1 MDVCRRLQRVISKR
15 FHSFFVSYILK
26 EKARIMQDTEQKK
39 QLNFTSLVSTT
50 HEIPKYK
57 CVSAKNAPYVKWGE
71 DNNFPDYLFELFK
84 NSSQMAAIILQMKN
98 YVLGSGITSNFPLK
112 IVNRKLETFENFID
126 KLVFDYLL
134 YGGFSFQIIKNKLGQ
149 IAELNHLDFKY
160 IRVDEDE
167 TKVFF
172 SKDWSKGRRTP
183 LVYDRWDI
191 NSNSSNSV
199 FYFKGFLTRECYPM
213 PFYISCLTSLEI
225 STQIGDFHLNNLLNG
240 FSPSCI
246 INFNNGSNISEDV
259 QDEIEDAV
267 KEKFC
272 GTENASRILL
282 SFNDDMT
289 HKTTFERLQ
298 DDGMID
304 KYNNLQQ
311 TTEKDIFRAFRM
323 NKLLL
328 GDGSENT
335 GFNKQ
340 AYLESFALY
349 NKSVIEPIQRELEGV
364 LDISLGKGSVKFNK
378 FELDWGADEDQD
390 TSKLIE

>member
-1 MDVCRRLQRVISKR
+1 
-15 FHSFFVSYILK
+15 
-26 EKARIMQDTEQKK
+26 MQDTEQKK

-98 YVLGSGITSNFPLK
+98 YVLGSGITSNFYLK

-134 YGGFSFQIIKNKLGQ
+134 YGGFAFQIIKNKLGQ
-149 IAELNHLDFKY
+149 IAELNHIDFKY

-183 LVYDRWDI
+183 LVYDRWDV

-199 FYFKGFLTRECYPM
+199 FYYKGQLTRECYPM

-272 GTENASRILL
+272 GTENASKILL
-282 SFNDDMT
+282 SFNDDLT
-289 HKTTFERLQ
+289 HKTTFERLA

-328 GDGSENT
+328 GDGSDNT

-349 NKSVIEPIQRELEGV
+349 NKSVIEPIQREIEGV
-364 LDISLGKGSVKFNK
+364 LDISLGKGSVTFNK

-390 TSKLIE
+390 TSKIIE

>member
-1 MDVCRRLQRVISKR
+1 
-15 FHSFFVSYILK
+15 
-26 EKARIMQDTEQKK
+26 MQDTEQKK

-134 YGGFSFQIIKNKLGQ
+134 YGGFAFQIIKNKLNQ

>member
-1 MDVCRRLQRVISKR
+1 
-15 FHSFFVSYILK
+15 
-26 EKARIMQDTEQKK
+26 MQDTEQKK

-98 YVLGSGITSNFPLK
+98 YVLGNGITSNFPLK

-134 YGGFSFQIIKNKLGQ
+134 YGGFAFQIIKNKLNQ

-172 SKDWSKGRRTP
+172 SKDWGKGRRTP

-199 FYFKGFLTRECYPM
+199 FYFKGQLTRECYPM

-282 SFNDDMT
+282 SFNDDLT
-289 HKTTFERLQ
+289 HKTTFERLA

-304 KYNNLQQ
+304 KYDNLQQ

-349 NKSVIEPIQRELEGV
+349 NKSVIEPIQREIEGV

-390 TSKLIE
+390 TSKIIE

>member
-1 MDVCRRLQRVISKR
+1 
-15 FHSFFVSYILK
+15 
-26 EKARIMQDTEQKK
+26 MQNKDKNKT
-39 QLNFTSLVSTT
+39 LNFTKVVSTT

-57 CVSAKNAPYVKWGE
+57 CVSAKNAPYAKWGE
-71 DNNFPDYLFELFK
+71 DNLFPDYLYELFH

-98 YVLGSGITSNFPLK
+98 YVLGNGITSNFYLK

-134 YGGFSFQIIKNKLGQ
+134 YGGFAFQIIKNKLGQ

-183 LVYDRWDI
+183 LVYDRWDV

-199 FYFKGFLTRECYPM
+199 FYYKGHLTRECYPM

-259 QDEIEDAV
+259 QDEIEEAV

-282 SFNDDMT
+282 SFNDDLT
-289 HKTTFERLQ
+289 HKTTFERLA

-328 GDGSENT
+328 GDSSENT
-335 GFNKQ
+335 GFNK
-340 AYLESFALY
+340 ASYLESFALY
-349 NKSVIEPIQRELEGV
+349 NKSVVEPIQRELENV
-364 LDISLGKGSVKFNK
+364 LSIPLGEGSVKFSK
-378 FELDWGADEDQD
+378 FELDWESDEDEN
-390 TSKLIE
+390 TSDIIK

>member
-1 MDVCRRLQRVISKR
+1 
-15 FHSFFVSYILK
+15 
-26 EKARIMQDTEQKK
+26 MQDTEQKK

-98 YVLGSGITSNFPLK
+98 YVLGSGITSNFYLK

-134 YGGFSFQIIKNKLGQ
+134 YGGFAFQIIKNKLNQ

-183 LVYDRWDI
+183 LVYDKWDV

-199 FYFKGFLTRECYPM
+199 FYYKGQLTRECYPM

-246 INFNNGSNISEDV
+246 INFNNGSNIPEDV

-289 HKTTFERLQ
+289 HKTTFERLA

-328 GDGSENT
+328 GDGSDNT

-378 FELDWGADEDQD
+378 FELDWSADEDQD
-390 TSKLIE
+390 TSKIIE

>member
-1 MDVCRRLQRVISKR
+1 
-15 FHSFFVSYILK
+15 
-26 EKARIMQDTEQKK
+26 MQDTEQKK

-98 YVLGSGITSNFPLK
+98 YVLGSGITSNFHLK

-134 YGGFSFQIIKNKLGQ
+134 YGGFAFQIIKNKLGQ

-199 FYFKGFLTRECYPM
+199 FYYKGQITRECYPM

-272 GTENASRILL
+272 GTENASKILL
-282 SFNDDMT
+282 SFNDDLT
-289 HKTTFERLQ
+289 HKTTFERLA

-328 GDGSENT
+328 GDGSDNT

-349 NKSVIEPIQRELEGV
+349 NKSVIEPIQREIEGV

-378 FELDWGADEDQD
+378 FELDWSADEDQD
-390 TSKLIE
+390 TSKIIE

>member
-1 MDVCRRLQRVISKR
+1 
-15 FHSFFVSYILK
+15 
-26 EKARIMQDTEQKK
+26 MQQDKDDNKT
-39 QLNFTSLVSTT
+39 LNFTKIVSNT

-57 CVSAKNAPYVKWGE
+57 CVSARNSPYVKWGE
-71 DNNFPDYLFELFK
+71 SNDFPDYLYELFH

-98 YVLGSGITSNFPLK
+98 YVLGNGISSNFPLK
-112 IVNRKLETFENFID
+112 IVNRKMDTFENFID

-134 YGGFSFQIIKNKLGQ
+134 YGGFAFQIIKNKLGQ

-160 IRVDEDE
+160 VRVDEDE
-167 TKVFF
+167 TKVFY
-172 SKDWSKGRRTP
+172 SKDWSKNRRSP
-183 LVYDRWDI
+183 LVYDRWGI

-199 FYFKGFLTRECYPM
+199 FYYKGQLTRECYPE

-225 STQIGDFHLNNLLNG
+225 STQIGTFHLNNLLNG
-240 FSPSCI
+240 FNPSSI
-246 INFNNGSNISEDV
+246 INFNNGANLSESV
-259 QDEIEDAV
+259 MEEIETAV
-267 KEKFC
+267 TEKFC
-272 GTENASRILL
+272 GTENSSKILL
-282 SFNDDMT
+282 SFNDDIT
-289 HKTTFERLQ
+289 HKTTFERLP
-298 DDGMID
+298 DDASID
-304 KYNNLQQ
+304 KYNNLIV

-328 GDGSENT
+328 GDGSEST

-364 LDISLGKGSVKFNK
+364 LDISLGKESVKFNK

-390 TSKLIE
+390 TSKIIE

>member
-1 MDVCRRLQRVISKR
+1 
-15 FHSFFVSYILK
+15 
-26 EKARIMQDTEQKK
+26 MQNQNENKT
-39 QLNFTSLVSTT
+39 LNFTKVVSTT

-57 CVSAKNAPYVKWGE
+57 CVYAKNAPYVKWGE

-84 NSSQMAAIILQMKN
+84 NSSQMTAIILQMKN
-98 YVLGSGITSNFPLK
+98 YILGNGITSNFPLK
-112 IVNRKLETFENFID
+112 IVNRKMETFENFID
-126 KLVFDYLL
+126 KLVFDFLL

-167 TKVFF
+167 TKVFY
-172 SKDWSKGRRTP
+172 SKEWSKGRRTP
-183 LVYDRWDI
+183 IVYDIWNN

-240 FSPSCI
+240 FSPSAI
-246 INFNNGSNISEDV
+246 INFCNGSNLPEDV
-259 QDEIEDAV
+259 MDEIESSV

-272 GTENASRILL
+272 GTENASKILL
-282 SFNDDMT
+282 SFNDDME
-289 HKTTFERLQ
+289 HKTTFERLA

-328 GDGSENT
+328 GDSSENT
-335 GFNKQ
+335 GFNKVS
-340 AYLESFALY
+340 YLESFALY
-349 NKSVIEPIQRELEGV
+349 NKSVIDPIQRELENV
-364 LDISLGKGSVKFNK
+364 LNIPLGEGSVKFSK
-378 FELDWGADEDQD
+378 FELDWEADEDEN
-390 TSKLIE
+390 TSNIIN

>member
-1 MDVCRRLQRVISKR
+1 
-15 FHSFFVSYILK
+15 
-26 EKARIMQDTEQKK
+26 MQDTEQKK

-98 YVLGSGITSNFPLK
+98 YVLGNGITSNFHLK

-134 YGGFSFQIIKNKLGQ
+134 YGGFAFQIIKNKLNQ

-172 SKDWSKGRRTP
+172 SKDWDKGRRTP

-272 GTENASRILL
+272 GTENASKILL
-282 SFNDDMT
+282 SFNDDLT
-289 HKTTFERLQ
+289 HKTTFERLA

-328 GDGSENT
+328 GDGSDNT

-349 NKSVIEPIQRELEGV
+349 NKSVIEPIQREIEGV

-390 TSKLIE
+390 TSKIIE

>member
-1 MDVCRRLQRVISKR
+1 
-15 FHSFFVSYILK
+15 
-26 EKARIMQDTEQKK
+26 MQKNDKNKT
-39 QLNFTSLVSTT
+39 LNFTKVVSTT
-50 HEIPKYK
+50 HEIPKCK

-71 DNNFPDYLFELFK
+71 DNLFPDYLYELFH
-84 NSSQMAAIILQMKN
+84 NSSQMASIILQMKN
-98 YVLGSGITSNFPLK
+98 YVLGNGITSNFYLK

-134 YGGFSFQIIKNKLGQ
+134 YGGFAFQIIKNKLGQ
-149 IAELNHLDFKY
+149 IAELNNLDFKY

-183 LVYDRWDI
+183 LVYDRWDV

-199 FYFKGFLTRECYPM
+199 FYYKGQLTRECYPM

-259 QDEIEDAV
+259 QDEIEEAV

-282 SFNDDMT
+282 SFNDDLT
-289 HKTTFERLQ
+289 HKTTFERLA

-328 GDGSENT
+328 GDGSDNT

-349 NKSVIEPIQRELEGV
+349 NKSVIEPIQREIEGV

-390 TSKLIE
+390 TSKIIE

>member
-1 MDVCRRLQRVISKR
+1 
-15 FHSFFVSYILK
+15 
-26 EKARIMQDTEQKK
+26 MQDTEQKK

-134 YGGFSFQIIKNKLGQ
+134 YGGFAFQIIKNKLGQ

-183 LVYDRWDI
+183 LVYDKWDV

>member
-1 MDVCRRLQRVISKR
+1 
-15 FHSFFVSYILK
+15 
-26 EKARIMQDTEQKK
+26 MQDTEQKK

-98 YVLGSGITSNFPLK
+98 YVLGSGTTSNFHLK

-134 YGGFSFQIIKNKLGQ
+134 YGGFAFQIIKNKLGQ

-183 LVYDRWDI
+183 LVYDKWDV

-199 FYFKGFLTRECYPM
+199 FYYKGQLTRECYPM

-259 QDEIEDAV
+259 QDEIEEAV

-282 SFNDDMT
+282 SFNDDLT
-289 HKTTFERLQ
+289 HKTTFERLA

-328 GDGSENT
+328 GDGSDNT

-349 NKSVIEPIQRELEGV
+349 NKSVIEPIQREIEGV

-390 TSKLIE
+390 TSKIIE

>member
-1 MDVCRRLQRVISKR
+1 
-15 FHSFFVSYILK
+15 
-26 EKARIMQDTEQKK
+26 MQDTEQKK

-98 YVLGSGITSNFPLK
+98 YVLGNGITSNFHLK

-134 YGGFSFQIIKNKLGQ
+134 YGGFAFQIIKNKLNQ

-199 FYFKGFLTRECYPM
+199 FYFKGQLTRECYPM

-259 QDEIEDAV
+259 QDEIEEAV

-282 SFNDDMT
+282 SFNDDLT
-289 HKTTFERLQ
+289 HKTTFERLA

-349 NKSVIEPIQRELEGV
+349 NKSVIEPIQREIEGV

>member
-1 MDVCRRLQRVISKR
+1 
-15 FHSFFVSYILK
+15 
-26 EKARIMQDTEQKK
+26 MQDTEQKK

-71 DNNFPDYLFELFK
+71 DNDFPDYLFELFK

-98 YVLGSGITSNFPLK
+98 YVLGNGITSNFYLK

-134 YGGFSFQIIKNKLGQ
+134 YGGFAFQIIKNKLNQ

-199 FYFKGFLTRECYPM
+199 FYFKGQLTRECYPM

-272 GTENASRILL
+272 GTENASKILL
-282 SFNDDMT
+282 SFNDDLT
-289 HKTTFERLQ
+289 HKTTFERLA

-328 GDGSENT
+328 GDGSDNT

-349 NKSVIEPIQRELEGV
+349 NKSVIEPIQREIEGV

-378 FELDWGADEDQD
+378 FELDWGADEDEN
-390 TSKLIE
+390 TSKIIE

>member
-1 MDVCRRLQRVISKR
+1 
-15 FHSFFVSYILK
+15 
-26 EKARIMQDTEQKK
+26 MQDTEQKK

-98 YVLGSGITSNFPLK
+98 YVLGSGITSNFHLK
-112 IVNRKLETFENFID
+112 VVNRKLETFENFID

-134 YGGFSFQIIKNKLGQ
+134 YGGFAFQIIKNKLGQ

-183 LVYDRWDI
+183 LVYDRWDV

-199 FYFKGFLTRECYPM
+199 FYYKGHLTRECYPM

-259 QDEIEDAV
+259 QDEIEEAV

-272 GTENASRILL
+272 GTENASKILL
-282 SFNDDMT
+282 SFNDDLT
-289 HKTTFERLQ
+289 HKTTFERLA

-328 GDGSENT
+328 GDGSDNT

-349 NKSVIEPIQRELEGV
+349 NKSVIEPIQRELENV
-364 LDISLGKGSVKFNK
+364 LSIPLGEGSVKFSK
-378 FELDWGADEDQD
+378 FELDWESDEDEN
-390 TSKLIE
+390 TSDIIK

>member
-1 MDVCRRLQRVISKR
+1 
-15 FHSFFVSYILK
+15 
-26 EKARIMQDTEQKK
+26 MQDTEQKK

-50 HEIPKYK
+50 HEIPKNK

-98 YVLGSGITSNFPLK
+98 YVLGNGLTSNFYLK

-134 YGGFSFQIIKNKLGQ
+134 YGGFAFQIIKNKLGQ

-183 LVYDRWDI
+183 LVYDRWDV

-199 FYFKGFLTRECYPM
+199 FYYKGHLTRECYPM

-259 QDEIEDAV
+259 QDEIEEAV

-272 GTENASRILL
+272 GTENASKILL
-282 SFNDDMT
+282 SFNDDLT
-289 HKTTFERLQ
+289 HKTTFERLA

-328 GDGSENT
+328 GDGSDNT

-349 NKSVIEPIQRELEGV
+349 NKSVIEPIQREIEGV

-378 FELDWGADEDQD
+378 FELDWGADEDEN
-390 TSKLIE
+390 TSKIIE

>member
-1 MDVCRRLQRVISKR
+1 
-15 FHSFFVSYILK
+15 
-26 EKARIMQDTEQKK
+26 MQDTEQKK

-50 HEIPKYK
+50 HEIPKCK

-98 YVLGSGITSNFPLK
+98 YVLGSGITSNFHLK

-134 YGGFSFQIIKNKLGQ
+134 YGGFAFQIIKNKLNQ

-272 GTENASRILL
+272 GTENASKILL
-282 SFNDDMT
+282 SFNDDLT
-289 HKTTFERLQ
+289 HKTTFERLA

-328 GDGSENT
+328 GDGSDNT

-349 NKSVIEPIQRELEGV
+349 NKSVIEPIQREIEGV

-378 FELDWGADEDQD
+378 FELDWGADEDEN
-390 TSKLIE
+390 TSKIIE

>member
-1 MDVCRRLQRVISKR
+1 M
-15 FHSFFVSYILK
+15 
-26 EKARIMQDTEQKK
+26 
-39 QLNFTSLVSTT
+39 
-50 HEIPKYK
+50 
-57 CVSAKNAPYVKWGE
+57 
-71 DNNFPDYLFELFK
+71 
-84 NSSQMAAIILQMKN
+84 
-98 YVLGSGITSNFPLK
+98 
-112 IVNRKLETFENFID
+112 
-126 KLVFDYLL
+126 
-134 YGGFSFQIIKNKLGQ
+134 
-149 IAELNHLDFKY
+149 
-160 IRVDEDE
+160 
-167 TKVFF
+167 
-172 SKDWSKGRRTP
+172 
-183 LVYDRWDI
+183 
-191 NSNSSNSV
+191 
-199 FYFKGFLTRECYPM
+199 FYFKGQLTRECYPM

-282 SFNDDMT
+282 SFNDDLT
-289 HKTTFERLQ
+289 HKTTFERLA

-349 NKSVIEPIQRELEGV
+349 NKSVIEPIQREIEGV

-390 TSKLIE
+390 TSKIIE

>member
-1 MDVCRRLQRVISKR
+1 
-15 FHSFFVSYILK
+15 
-26 EKARIMQDTEQKK
+26 MQDTEQKK

-98 YVLGSGITSNFPLK
+98 YVLGNGLTSNFHLK

-134 YGGFSFQIIKNKLGQ
+134 YGGFAFQIIKNKLNQ

-183 LVYDRWDI
+183 LVYDKWDV

-199 FYFKGFLTRECYPM
+199 FYYKGQLTRECYPM

-272 GTENASRILL
+272 GTENASKILL
-282 SFNDDMT
+282 SFNDDLT
-289 HKTTFERLQ
+289 HKTTFERLA

-328 GDGSENT
+328 GDGSDNT

-349 NKSVIEPIQRELEGV
+349 NKSVIEPIQREIEGV

-390 TSKLIE
+390 TSKIIE

>member
-1 MDVCRRLQRVISKR
+1 
-15 FHSFFVSYILK
+15 
-26 EKARIMQDTEQKK
+26 MQDTEQKK

-98 YVLGSGITSNFPLK
+98 YVLGNGLTSNFYLK

-134 YGGFSFQIIKNKLGQ
+134 YGGFAFQIIKNKLNQ

-199 FYFKGFLTRECYPM
+199 FYFKGQLTRECYPM

-282 SFNDDMT
+282 SFNDDLT
-289 HKTTFERLQ
+289 HKTTFERLA

-328 GDGSENT
+328 GDGSDNT

-349 NKSVIEPIQRELEGV
+349 NKSVIEPIQREIEGV

-390 TSKLIE
+390 TSKIIE

>member
-1 MDVCRRLQRVISKR
+1 
-15 FHSFFVSYILK
+15 
-26 EKARIMQDTEQKK
+26 MQDTEQKK

-98 YVLGSGITSNFPLK
+98 YVLGSGITSNFYLK

-134 YGGFSFQIIKNKLGQ
+134 YGGFAFQIIKNKLNQ

-199 FYFKGFLTRECYPM
+199 FYYKGQLTRECYPM

-272 GTENASRILL
+272 GTENASKILL
-282 SFNDDMT
+282 SFNDDLT
-289 HKTTFERLQ
+289 HKTTFERLA

-328 GDGSENT
+328 GDGSDNT
-335 GFNKQ
+335 GFNK
-340 AYLESFALY
+340 ASYLESFALY
-349 NKSVIEPIQRELEGV
+349 NKSVIEPIQREIEGV
-364 LDISLGKGSVKFNK
+364 LDISLGKESVKFNK
-378 FELDWGADEDQD
+378 FELDWGADEDEN
-390 TSKLIE
+390 TSKIIE

>member
-1 MDVCRRLQRVISKR
+1 
-15 FHSFFVSYILK
+15 
-26 EKARIMQDTEQKK
+26 MQDTEQKK

-98 YVLGSGITSNFPLK
+98 YVLGNGITSNFHLK

-134 YGGFSFQIIKNKLGQ
+134 YGGFAFQIIKNKLNQ

-199 FYFKGFLTRECYPM
+199 FYFKGQLTRECYPM

-272 GTENASRILL
+272 GTENASKILL
-282 SFNDDMT
+282 SFNDDLT
-289 HKTTFERLQ
+289 HKTTFERLA

-328 GDGSENT
+328 GDGSDNT

-349 NKSVIEPIQRELEGV
+349 NKSVIEPIQREIEGV

-390 TSKLIE
+390 TSKIIE

>member
-1 MDVCRRLQRVISKR
+1 
-15 FHSFFVSYILK
+15 
-26 EKARIMQDTEQKK
+26 MQDTEQKK

-98 YVLGSGITSNFPLK
+98 YVLGNGLTSNFYLK

-134 YGGFSFQIIKNKLGQ
+134 YGGFAFQIIKNKLGQ

-183 LVYDRWDI
+183 LVYDRWDV

-199 FYFKGFLTRECYPM
+199 FYYKGHLTRECYPM

-259 QDEIEDAV
+259 QDEIEEAV

-282 SFNDDMT
+282 SFNDDLT
-289 HKTTFERLQ
+289 HKTTFERLA

-349 NKSVIEPIQRELEGV
+349 NKSVIEPIQREIEGV

-390 TSKLIE
+390 TSKIIE

>member
-1 MDVCRRLQRVISKR
+1 
-15 FHSFFVSYILK
+15 
-26 EKARIMQDTEQKK
+26 MQDTEQKK

-98 YVLGSGITSNFPLK
+98 YVLGSGITSNFHLK

-134 YGGFSFQIIKNKLGQ
+134 YGGFAFQIIKNKLNQ

-183 LVYDRWDI
+183 LVYDRWDV

-199 FYFKGFLTRECYPM
+199 FYYKGQLTRECYPM

-259 QDEIEDAV
+259 QDEIEEAV

-282 SFNDDMT
+282 SFNDDLA
-289 HKTTFERLQ
+289 HKTTFERLA

-328 GDGSENT
+328 GDGSDNT

-349 NKSVIEPIQRELEGV
+349 NKSVIEPIQREIEGV

-390 TSKLIE
+390 TSKIIE

>member
-1 MDVCRRLQRVISKR
+1 
-15 FHSFFVSYILK
+15 
-26 EKARIMQDTEQKK
+26 MQDTEQKK

-98 YVLGSGITSNFPLK
+98 YVLGSGITSNFHLK

-134 YGGFSFQIIKNKLGQ
+134 YGGFAFQIIKNKLNQ

-272 GTENASRILL
+272 GTENASKILL
-282 SFNDDMT
+282 SFNDDLT
-289 HKTTFERLQ
+289 HKTTFERLA

-328 GDGSENT
+328 GDGSDNT

-349 NKSVIEPIQRELEGV
+349 NKSVIEPIQREIEGV

-378 FELDWGADEDQD
+378 FELDWGADEDEN
-390 TSKLIE
+390 TSKIIE

>member
-1 MDVCRRLQRVISKR
+1 
-15 FHSFFVSYILK
+15 
-26 EKARIMQDTEQKK
+26 MQDTEQKK

-98 YVLGSGITSNFPLK
+98 YVLGSGITSNFYLK
-112 IVNRKLETFENFID
+112 VVNRKLETFENFID

-134 YGGFSFQIIKNKLGQ
+134 YGGFAFQIIKNKLGQ

-183 LVYDRWDI
+183 LVYDRWDV

-199 FYFKGFLTRECYPM
+199 FYYKGHLTRECYPM

-259 QDEIEDAV
+259 QDEIEEAV

-282 SFNDDMT
+282 SFNDDLT
-289 HKTTFERLQ
+289 HKTTFERLA

-349 NKSVIEPIQRELEGV
+349 NKSVIEPIQRELENV
-364 LDISLGKGSVKFNK
+364 LSIPLGEGSVKFSK
-378 FELDWGADEDQD
+378 FELDWESDEDEN
-390 TSKLIE
+390 TSDIIK

>member
-1 MDVCRRLQRVISKR
+1 
-15 FHSFFVSYILK
+15 
-26 EKARIMQDTEQKK
+26 MQDTEQKK

-98 YVLGSGITSNFPLK
+98 YVLGNGLTSNFHLK

-134 YGGFSFQIIKNKLGQ
+134 YGGFAFQIIKNKLNQ

-199 FYFKGFLTRECYPM
+199 FYFKGQLTRECYPM

-259 QDEIEDAV
+259 QDEIENSV
-267 KEKFC
+267 TKKFC
-272 GTENASRILL
+272 GTENASKILL
-282 SFNDDMT
+282 SFNDDLT
-289 HKTTFERLQ
+289 HKTTFERLA

-328 GDGSENT
+328 GDGSDNT

-349 NKSVIEPIQRELEGV
+349 NKSVIEPIQREIEGV

-390 TSKLIE
+390 TSKIIE

>member
-1 MDVCRRLQRVISKR
+1 
-15 FHSFFVSYILK
+15 
-26 EKARIMQDTEQKK
+26 MQDTEQKK

-98 YVLGSGITSNFPLK
+98 YVLGNGLTSNFHLK

-134 YGGFSFQIIKNKLGQ
+134 YGGFAFQIIKNKLNQ

-183 LVYDRWDI
+183 LVYDKWDV

-199 FYFKGFLTRECYPM
+199 FYYKGQLTRECYPM

-272 GTENASRILL
+272 GTENASKILL
-282 SFNDDMT
+282 SFNDDLT
-289 HKTTFERLQ
+289 HKTTFERLA

-328 GDGSENT
+328 GDGSDNT

-349 NKSVIEPIQRELEGV
+349 NKSVIEPIQREIEGV

-378 FELDWGADEDQD
+378 FELDWGADEDEN
-390 TSKLIE
+390 TSKIIE

>member
-1 MDVCRRLQRVISKR
+1 
-15 FHSFFVSYILK
+15 
-26 EKARIMQDTEQKK
+26 MQDTEQKK

-98 YVLGSGITSNFPLK
+98 YVLGNGLTSNFYLK

-134 YGGFSFQIIKNKLGQ
+134 YGGFAFQIIKNKLGQ

-183 LVYDRWDI
+183 LVYDRWDV

-199 FYFKGFLTRECYPM
+199 FYYKGHLTRECYPM

-259 QDEIEDAV
+259 QDEIEEAV

-272 GTENASRILL
+272 GTENASKILL
-282 SFNDDMT
+282 SFNDDLT
-289 HKTTFERLQ
+289 HKTTFERLA

-328 GDGSENT
+328 GDGSDNT

-349 NKSVIEPIQRELEGV
+349 NKSVVEPIQREIEGV
-364 LDISLGKGSVKFNK
+364 LDISLGRGSVKFNK
-378 FELDWGADEDQD
+378 VELDWGADEDQD
-390 TSKLIE
+390 TSKIIE

>member
-1 MDVCRRLQRVISKR
+1 
-15 FHSFFVSYILK
+15 
-26 EKARIMQDTEQKK
+26 MQDTEQKK
-39 QLNFTSLVSTT
+39 QLNFTKVVSNT

-71 DNNFPDYLFELFK
+71 YNNFPDYLFELFK

-112 IVNRKLETFENFID
+112 IVNRKGETFENFID

-134 YGGFSFQIIKNKLGQ
+134 YSGFSFQIIKNKLGQ

-167 TKVFF
+167 TKVFY
-172 SKDWSKGRRTP
+172 SKDWHKGRRTP
-183 LVYDRWDI
+183 LVYDRWAI
-191 NSNSSNSV
+191 NSSSSNSV
-199 FYFKGFLTRECYPM
+199 FYYKGQLTRECYPM
-213 PFYISCLTSLEI
+213 PFYISCLISLEI

-240 FSPSCI
+240 FSPSVI
-246 INFNNGSNISEDV
+246 INFNSGSNLSEDV
-259 QDEIEDAV
+259 MDEIEDTV

-272 GTENASRILL
+272 GTENASKILL
-282 SFNDDMT
+282 SFNDDIT
-289 HKTTFERLQ
+289 HKTTFERLA

-349 NKSVIEPIQRELEGV
+349 NKSVIEPIQREIENV
-364 LDISLGKGSVKFNK
+364 LNIPLGEGSVKFSK
-378 FELDWGADEDQD
+378 FELDWSADENEN
-390 TSKLIE
+390 TSDIIK

>member
-1 MDVCRRLQRVISKR
+1 
-15 FHSFFVSYILK
+15 
-26 EKARIMQDTEQKK
+26 MQDTEQKK

-98 YVLGSGITSNFPLK
+98 YVLGNGLTSNFHLK

-134 YGGFSFQIIKNKLGQ
+134 YGGFAFQIIKNKLNQ

-199 FYFKGFLTRECYPM
+199 FYYKGQLTRECYPM

-272 GTENASRILL
+272 GTENASKILL
-282 SFNDDMT
+282 SFNDDLT
-289 HKTTFERLQ
+289 HKTTFERLA

-328 GDGSENT
+328 GDSSENT
-335 GFNKQ
+335 GFNKVS
-340 AYLESFALY
+340 YLESFALY

-390 TSKLIE
+390 TSKIIE

>member
-1 MDVCRRLQRVISKR
+1 
-15 FHSFFVSYILK
+15 
-26 EKARIMQDTEQKK
+26 MQDTEQKK

-98 YVLGSGITSNFPLK
+98 YVLGNGLTSDFYLK

-134 YGGFSFQIIKNKLGQ
+134 YGGFAFQIIKNKLGQ

-183 LVYDRWDI
+183 LVYDRWDV

-199 FYFKGFLTRECYPM
+199 FYYKGQLTRECYPM

-259 QDEIEDAV
+259 QDEIEEAV

-282 SFNDDMT
+282 SFNDDLT
-289 HKTTFERLQ
+289 HKTTFERLA

-349 NKSVIEPIQRELEGV
+349 QKTVIQPIQNEIEQVINGV
-364 LDISLGKGSVKFNK
+364 LGEGALHFDEFTI
-378 FELDWGADEDQD
+378 DWSADEDQD
-390 TSKLIE
+390 TSKIIE

>member
-1 MDVCRRLQRVISKR
+1 
-15 FHSFFVSYILK
+15 
-26 EKARIMQDTEQKK
+26 MQDTEQKK

-98 YVLGSGITSNFPLK
+98 YVLGNGLTSNFYLK

-134 YGGFSFQIIKNKLGQ
+134 YGGFAFQIIKNKLGQ

-183 LVYDRWDI
+183 LVYDRWDV

-199 FYFKGFLTRECYPM
+199 FYYKGHLTRECYPM

-259 QDEIEDAV
+259 QDEIEEAV

-272 GTENASRILL
+272 GTENASKILL
-282 SFNDDMT
+282 SFNDDLT
-289 HKTTFERLQ
+289 HKTTFERLA

-328 GDGSENT
+328 GDGSDNT

-349 NKSVIEPIQRELEGV
+349 NKSVIEPIQRELENV
-364 LDISLGKGSVKFNK
+364 LSIPLGEGSVKFSK
-378 FELDWGADEDQD
+378 FELDWESDEDEN
-390 TSKLIE
+390 TSDIIK

>member
-1 MDVCRRLQRVISKR
+1 
-15 FHSFFVSYILK
+15 
-26 EKARIMQDTEQKK
+26 MQDTEQKK

-98 YVLGSGITSNFPLK
+98 YVLGNGITSNFYLK

-134 YGGFSFQIIKNKLGQ
+134 YGGFAFQIIKNKLGQ

-183 LVYDRWDI
+183 LVYDKWDI

-199 FYFKGFLTRECYPM
+199 FYYKGHLTRECYPM

-259 QDEIEDAV
+259 QDEIEEAV

-282 SFNDDMT
+282 SLM
-289 HKTTFERLQ
+289 
-298 DDGMID
+298 MI
-304 KYNNLQQ
+304 
-311 TTEKDIFRAFRM
+311 
-323 NKLLL
+323 
-328 GDGSENT
+328 
-335 GFNKQ
+335 
-340 AYLESFALY
+340 
-349 NKSVIEPIQRELEGV
+349 
-364 LDISLGKGSVKFNK
+364 
-378 FELDWGADEDQD
+378 
-390 TSKLIE
+390 

>member
-1 MDVCRRLQRVISKR
+1 
-15 FHSFFVSYILK
+15 
-26 EKARIMQDTEQKK
+26 MQNKDKNKT
-39 QLNFTSLVSTT
+39 LNFTKVVSTT

-57 CVSAKNAPYVKWGE
+57 CVSAKNAPYVKFGE
-71 DNNFPDYLFELFK
+71 DNLFPDYLYELFH

-98 YVLGSGITSNFPLK
+98 YVLGSGITSNFHLK

-134 YGGFSFQIIKNKLGQ
+134 YGGFAFQIIKNKLGQ

-172 SKDWSKGRRTP
+172 SKDWDKGRRTP
-183 LVYDRWDI
+183 LVYDRWDV

-199 FYFKGFLTRECYPM
+199 FYFKGYLTRECYPE

-225 STQIGDFHLNNLLNG
+225 STQIGTFHLNNLLNG
-240 FSPSCI
+240 FNPSSI
-246 INFNNGSNISEDV
+246 INFNSGGNLPEDV
-259 QDEIEDAV
+259 MDEIENAV
-267 KEKFC
+267 TEKFC
-272 GTENASRILL
+272 GTENNSKILL
-282 SFNDDMT
+282 SFNDDIT
-289 HKTTFERLQ
+289 HKTTFERLP
-298 DDGMID
+298 DDGSID
-304 KYNNLQQ
+304 KYNNLIV

-328 GDGSENT
+328 GDSSENT

-349 NKSVIEPIQRELEGV
+349 QKTVIQPIQNEIEQVINGV
-364 LDISLGKGSVKFNK
+364 LGEGALH
-378 FELDWGADEDQD
+378 FEEFTIDWSETGADET
-390 TSKLIE
+390 TSDIIK